1 VLVRLSFNVSP
12 SFPLRPP
19 EKTPAI
25 YTIIA
30 REEQTCAKR
39 QARLSK
45 FASAAMSASGVNK
58 DLRERRRALK
68 AEMEEERNKAKAARY
83 VEKQQKKLK
92 AVLEKI
98 RHRQY
103 LRDAA
108 FEALQVK
115 TISTPSNPHI
125 SIDG

>member
-1 VLVRLSFNVSP
+1 MALCP
-12 SFPLRPP
+12 S
-19 EKTPAI
+19 E
-25 YTIIA
+25 
-30 REEQTCAKR
+30 
-39 QARLSK
+39 
-45 FASAAMSASGVNK
+45 VNK
-58 DLRERRRALK
+58 ELRERRRALK

-83 VEKQQKKLK
+83 VQKQRKKLE

-108 FEALQVK
+108 FKALQVK

-125 SIDG
+125 SIDGKLGRSTENGKGNTIECFYSTTTLTRLSRAS